1 MTPAL
6 PDILRGNFLC
16 LAMPAP
22 IESQGE
28 FMTGRVGVI
37 ALLSLLAAQEVE
49 RGTTARVWENAA
61 IAAVLAEGAEAY
73 GVQYAELAGI
83 TAENLSLDALDRANA
98 ALRRGLIALHE
109 AVEDM
114 GDLPRHRAIVA
125 LYGQMAEQRK
135 LELPPLPA
143 R

>member
-6 PDILRGNFLC
+6 PDILRGNFMA
-16 LAMPAP
+16 LAIPAP
-22 IESQGE
+22 VESQGE

-49 RGTTARVWENAA
+49 RGTTARVWENGA
-61 IAAVLAEGAEAY
+61 ISAVLIEASETY
-73 GVQYAELAGI
+73 GVQHAEISETL
-83 TAENLSLDALDRANA
+83 TKNLSLEDLDRANA

-109 AVEDM
+109 AVETA
-114 GDLPRHRAIVA
+114 GDLARHRMIVA
-125 LYGQMAEQRK
+125 LYGQMAEKRR
-135 LELPPLPA
+135 LDLPPLPS

>member
-16 LAMPAP
+16 LAVPSP
-22 IESQGE
+22 PEQQGE
-28 FMTGRVGVI
+28 FMATRVGVI
-37 ALLSLLAAQEVE
+37 ALLSLLAAQEAE

-61 IAAVLAEGAEAY
+61 IATVLADAAEVY
-73 GVQYAELAGI
+73 GVQYAELADT
-83 TAENLSLDALDRANA
+83 TATDLSLAALDTANA

-109 AVEDM
+109 AVESAQ
-114 GDLPRHRAIVA
+114 DLPRHRTIVA
-125 LYGQMAEQRK
+125 LYSQMAEIRR
-135 LELPPLPA
+135 LDLPPLPA